1 MVQGGLKERKS
12 RLKALWSA
20 VEEHEQEILDALY
33 ADLAKPEAEALLHE
47 IYPLKKEIQYALKNL
62 SAWMGKRYVS
72 TPLSMIGTRHFVLA
86 EPKGRVLIISP
97 WNFPIMLTLRPL
109 VGALAAG
116 NSIVLKPSEHTPHSS
131 DVIKKLINSAFP
143 EDTVKVVLGG
153 PEVAAGLTSSPFNH
167 MCFTGGTAIGRKV
180 MEAATKQLCSVTLEL
195 GGKSPVIVD
204 KTANIN
210 NAALKIAWGKF
221 LNSGQVCIAPDHM
234 LVEKSLEKELVN
246 KILGRITDMFGDNP
260 IDSEDFGKIVNNHH
274 YERILKLIKDA
285 VKMGAKLHV
294 PGGVLELG
302 VETRKISPCVLTNCT
317 NEMGIMQE
325 EIFGPVLPVLTW
337 THKEEVI
344 DIISKNPH
352 PLALYIFSSKRKN
365 TDWFI
370 EHTQA
375 GSTAVNEVIIQVA
388 NCELPFGGIQTSGI
402 GRSSGKYSF
411 DSFSNLRSFVVQTS
425 RFSALPL
432 TFPPFKG
439 RGLKFSRLVRKWI

>member
-1 MVQGGLKERKS
+1 MVPGNFKERKT
-12 RLKALWSA
+12 RLKALWSD
-20 VEEHEQEILDALY
+20 VEKHEQEILDALY
-33 ADLAKPEAEALLHE
+33 ADLAKPEAEAILHE
-47 IYPLKKEIQYALKNL
+47 IYPIKKEIQFALKNL
-62 SAWMGKRYVS
+62 SSWMGKRYVS

-86 EPKGRVLIISP
+86 EPKGKVLIISP

-109 VGALAAG
+109 VGAIASG
-116 NSIVLKPSEHTPHSS
+116 NSVVVKPSEHTPHSS
-131 DVIKKLINSAFP
+131 AVIKKLINSAFP
-143 EDTVKVVLGG
+143 EDIVQVVLGG
-153 PEVAAGLTSSPFNH
+153 PEVAAGLTASPFNH
-167 MCFTGGTAIGRKV
+167 MCFTGGTNIGRKV

-204 KTANIN
+204 KTANIK
-210 NAALKIAWGKF
+210 NAASKIAWGKY

-246 KILGRITDMFGDNP
+246 KIKGRVTDMFGEHP
-260 IDSEDFGKIVNNHH
+260 LESEDLGKIVNQHH
-274 YERILKLIKDA
+274 YDRILSLIDDA
-285 VKMGAKLHV
+285 VKMGAKLHI
-294 PGGVLELG
+294 PGGVLEQG
-302 VETRKISPCVLTNCT
+302 VDKRKISPCILTDCT
-317 NEMGIMQE
+317 NDMGIMQE
-325 EIFGPVLPVLTW
+325 EIFGPVLPVMSW
-337 THKEEVI
+337 TQKEEVI

-352 PLALYIFSSKRKN
+352 PLALYIFSSNSNN

-370 EHTQA
+370 ENTTA

-439 RGLKFSRLVRKWI
+439 RGLTFSRLVRKWI